1 VLSGGEVGVREHGLR
16 IVVHVFVALG
26 LTVLVMQLLP
36 RLVMYALAYVSSFA
50 SMLEESAFLSVPV
63 ELAARLGGAL
73 VFVRVLGQG
82 DWASCGFKA
91 KGNLMIRQA
100 FIVGLVVAFAMP
112 FVLSLVIIAGGLDPM
127 GPFIEFPS
135 VLHHILIG
143 LIFASVTE
151 EIVFRGLVQSYLSV
165 HISGFLVLFKR
176 QLTLPALAG
185 ATFFA
190 VGHLSLLTLGVA
202 LPQVVAIILGAFILG
217 IAAGYFRDK
226 TGSLVGPIII
236 HMLGNAPG
244 ILAYL
249 GQ

>member
-1 VLSGGEVGVREHGLR
+1 MKEHGLR
-16 IVVHVFVALG
+16 IVAHAFVALG

-36 RLVMYALAYVSSFA
+36 RLVMYALAHVSSFA
-50 SMLEESAFLSVPV
+50 SMLESSPFLSVPV
-63 ELAARLGGAL
+63 ELAVRLGGAL
-73 VFVRVLGQG
+73 VFMWFLGRG
-82 DWASCGFKA
+82 GWASCGFEA

-100 FIVGLVVAFAMP
+100 LMVGLVVAFAMP
-112 FVLSLVIIAGGLDPM
+112 FVLSLVIITGGLDPM

-135 VLHHILIG
+135 VLHYILIG

-151 EIVFRGLVQSYLSV
+151 EIVFRGLVQGYLSV
-165 HISGFLVLFKR
+165 HISGFLAIFKR
-176 QLTLPALAG
+176 QITFPALTA

-190 VGHLSLLTLGVA
+190 VGHLSLLNLGVA
-202 LPQVVAIILGAFILG
+202 VPQVVAIILGAFILG
-217 IAAGYFRDK
+217 VAAGYFRDE